1 MKKLLLFGLI
11 TISSLMLAQIP
22 TGYYDGTSGLTGA
35 ALKTKLS
42 QIITNGHSDMG
53 YGSGTGGLW
62 TAYFTTDVDNYYE
75 KDGTVLDMYSENPN
89 PSINGAVNDSYEY
102 KLGQVTAGGNQ
113 CGNGK
118 NYENSCYNR
127 EHSLPKSY
135 FGGIYAT
142 PMANDAHF
150 VIPTDYY
157 VNSKRGNMLYGETS
171 SPTLTFSNGSRIGTC
186 SFPGYSGTIF
196 EPIDEFKGDL
206 ARMWLY
212 FVTRYEAKLVDF
224 YNLNISGS
232 PFDGSTYNGYQQWI
246 INMLLKWSKND
257 PVSQREIDRNNAV
270 YNFQGN
276 RNPFIDHPEFIE
288 EIWTTTLSIDE
299 TIDAKSSFRISPNP
313 VKNGEIYIS
322 GIDDLSKVDNV
333 QIFDFSGK
341 IVKSISNPFKG
352 TNKINL
358 NNLSKGMYILRID
371 NQTQKFIVE

>member
-102 KLGQVTAGGNQ
+102 KLGQVSAGGNQ

-127 EHSLPKSY
+127 EHSLPKSF
-135 FGGIYAT
+135 FGGINAT

-157 VNSKRGNMLYGETS
+157 VNNKRGNMLYGETN
-171 SPTLTFSNGSRIGTC
+171 SPIQTFTNGSKIGIS
-186 SFPGYSGTIF
+186 SFPGYSGTVF

-288 EIWTTTLSIDE
+288 EIWTSTLSTTNINNLV
-299 TIDAKSSFRISPNP
+299 TWSLYPNP
-313 VKNGEIYIS
+313 VKNKVLFFTGKELQKIKKIEIYNIS
-322 GIDDLSKVDNV
+322 GKL
-333 QIFDFSGK
+333 
-341 IVKSISNPFKG
+341 ISTYETPFFKE
-352 TNKINL
+352 NFIQL
-358 NNLSKGMYILRID
+358 NNIDKGVYILKIE
-371 NQTQKFIVE
+371 NTSQKFIVE